1 MMSDMTP
8 EFERVINISSKR
20 RLIHFMKTRKLANKM
35 FPSFSGLICAVTCSL
50 FCLLETTSVLSDD
63 LSLKSLATSR
73 VLVLG
78 DSITYGGQYVADL
91 ETYLRLTF
99 PDQPVNI
106 LNQGLPS
113 ETVSGLSE
121 PGHAGGKFPRPDLHE
136 RLDRALAKL
145 KPEIVLACYGMNCG
159 IYHPHSVDHFEAYKV
174 GMRRLHDRV
183 VAAGAEII
191 HVTPP
196 VFDPKPIAQRT
207 LPAGLDVYGQP
218 YEGYDEVLGL
228 YAAWL
233 LAMRGE
239 GWKVVD
245 IHSPM
250 KQLLLDRR
258 AKDPGFRFAGDGVHM
273 NAEAH
278 WLTAQWILGF
288 FGASDHFGKWPTPD
302 AMAASH
308 LGKKSDLP
316 KLIKQRQRLLCDSW
330 LTDIGHLRPG
340 MSKGLPINEATEKAN
355 ELDAQ
360 VRDLITDRE

>member
-1 MMSDMTP
+1 MKPKMFLS
-8 EFERVINISSKR
+8 VS
-20 RLIHFMKTRKLANKM
+20 RLILVLACCLV
-35 FPSFSGLICAVTCSL
+35 FLHETCSVWS
-50 FCLLETTSVLSDD
+50 ED
-63 LSLKSLATSR
+63 LALKSLATRR

-99 PDQPVNI
+99 PDQPVNV

-121 PGHAGGKFPRPDLHE
+121 SGHAGGKFSRPDLHE
-136 RLDRALAKL
+136 RLDRALEKL
-145 KPEIVLACYGMNCG
+145 QPEIVLACYGMNCG
-159 IYHPHSVDHFEAYKV
+159 IYHPYSVDRFEAYKV

-183 VAAGAEII
+183 VATGADII

-207 LPAGLDVYGQP
+207 LSAGLDVYGQP

-233 LAMRGE
+233 VAMRGE

-258 AKDPGFRFAGDGVHM
+258 AKDPDFRFAGDGIHM

-278 WLTAQWILGF
+278 WLTAQWILAF
-288 FGASDHFGKWPTPD
+288 FGAEDSFAQWPTPD
-302 AMAASH
+302 AFAAAR
-308 LGKKSDLP
+308 LGKQSELP
-316 KLIKQRQRLLCDSW
+316 KRIKHRQRLLCDSW

-340 MSKGLPINEATEKAN
+340 MSKGLPINEAIEKAD
-355 ELDAQ
+355 ELDEQ
-360 VRDLITDRE
+360 LRDIVEDRE

>member
-1 MMSDMTP
+1 MNIQKLLRNIVATT
-8 EFERVINISSKR
+8 FVTGLFATCGVI
-20 RLIHFMKTRKLANKM
+20 A
-35 FPSFSGLICAVTCSL
+35 G
-50 FCLLETTSVLSDD
+50 D
-63 LSLKSLATSR
+63 LSLESLASRR

-78 DSITYGGQYVADL
+78 DSITYGGQYVADM
-91 ETYLRLTF
+91 ETYLRLQF
-99 PDQPVNI
+99 PDHPVNV

-145 KPEIVLACYGMNCG
+145 QPEIVLACYGMNCG
-159 IYHPHSVDHFEAYKV
+159 IYHPYSVDRFEAYKV

-196 VFDPKPIAQRT
+196 VFDPKPIARRT

-233 LAMRGE
+233 VAMRGE
-239 GWKVVD
+239 GWNVVD
-245 IHSPM
+245 IHTPM

-258 AKDPGFRFAGDGVHM
+258 KEDPDFRFAGDGVHM
-273 NAEAH
+273 NDEAH
-278 WLTAQWILGF
+278 WLTAQWILTF
-288 FGASDHFGKWPTPD
+288 FGAKDDFGKWPSPD
-302 AMAASH
+302 ALASSL
-308 LGKKSDLP
+308 LGRQSQLP
-316 KLIKQRQRLLCDSW
+316 QLVKRRQRLLCDAW

-340 MSKGLPINEATEKAN
+340 MSKGLSIDEAIEKAN
-355 ELDAQ
+355 ELEALA
-360 VRDLITDRE
+360 RDMVKDRK